1 VPTKIDHRRT
11 DLFAAMGACLLAL
24 VAYRDGGFELEQEVE
39 TSAQVTSSAFA
50 DGDSIPINFT

>member
-1 VPTKIDHRRT
+1 
-11 DLFAAMGACLLAL
+11 MGACLLAL